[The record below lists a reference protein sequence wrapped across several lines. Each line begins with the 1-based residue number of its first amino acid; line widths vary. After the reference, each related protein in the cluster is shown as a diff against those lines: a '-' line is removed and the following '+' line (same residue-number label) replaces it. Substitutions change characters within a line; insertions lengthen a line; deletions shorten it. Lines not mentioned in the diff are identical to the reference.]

1 MNMPTLRNKVALV
14 TGASKGIGASIAKH
28 LASAGATIIVN
39 YASSKTDA
47 ERVVTAITDAG
58 GTATAIQGDFSEPEE
73 IAATFAE
80 IKRRFGKLDILVNN
94 AGIYN
99 HLPIDQ
105 ITAEDFHRH
114 YNLNVLGPL
123 LAIKEA
129 VALIGGEGGSIVN
142 IGSVNSTMGIPGSSV
157 YAGTKGALNS
167 ITLSLSKELG
177 PRKIRVNAINPGLIE
192 TEGTQSRGFIEGKTL
207 ETVLKLTPLGRI
219 GQPEDIGR
227 IAAFLASDDSY
238 WLNGEIVNAAGGM
251 TI

>member
-1 MNMPTLRNKVALV
+1 MEN
-14 TGASKGIGASIAKH
+14 
-28 LASAGATIIVN
+28 
-39 YASSKTDA
+39 
-47 ERVVTAITDAG
+47 RVVQSGISIIDNSADMKSEAGRFVTVVTDAG

-129 VALIGGEGGSIVN
+129 VGLIGGEGGSIVN

-177 PRKIRVNAINPGLIE
+177 HRKILVNAINPGMIE

-207 ETVLKLTPLGRI
+207 ETVLK
-219 GQPEDIGR
+219 
-227 IAAFLASDDSY
+227 
-238 WLNGEIVNAAGGM
+238 
-251 TI
+251 

>member
-1 MNMPTLRNKVALV
+1 MHTLRKKIALV

-28 LASAGATIIVN
+28 LALAGAKVIVN
-39 YASSKTDA
+39 YASSKVDA
-47 ERVVTAITDAG
+47 DRIVTEIAAAG
-58 GTATAIQGDFSEPEE
+58 GDAMAIQGDFSKPEE
-73 IAATFAE
+73 VADTFAE
-80 IKRRFGKLDILVNN
+80 IKQRFERLDILVNN

-99 HLPIDQ
+99 LLPIDQ
-105 ITAEDFHRH
+105 VTPEDFHRH
-114 YNLNVLGPL
+114 YNLNVLGLL

-129 VALIGGEGGSIVN
+129 VVLIGAGGGSIVN

-192 TEGTQSRGFIEGKTL
+192 TEGTKSRGIIGGEKHKTAA
-207 ETVLKLTPLGRI
+207 KLTPLGRI

-238 WLNGEIVNAAGGM
+238 WLTGQIITAAGGM

>member
-1 MNMPTLRNKVALV
+1 MPTLGNKVALV

-58 GTATAIQGDFSEPEE
+58 GTGTAIQGDFSEPEE

-114 YNLNVLGPL
+114 YNLNHQGGNSSRSRP
-123 LAIKEA
+123 AIPSQIA
-129 VALIGGEGGSIVN
+129 RRNGARWHRDRGDSSGSRWLTAAMMR
-142 IGSVNSTMGIPGSSV
+142 S
-157 YAGTKGALNS
+157 
-167 ITLSLSKELG
+167 
-177 PRKIRVNAINPGLIE
+177 GLK
-192 TEGTQSRGFIEGKTL
+192 RCC
-207 ETVLKLTPLGRI
+207 
-219 GQPEDIGR
+219 
-227 IAAFLASDDSY
+227 
-238 WLNGEIVNAAGGM
+238 
-251 TI
+251 

>member
-1 MNMPTLRNKVALV
+1 MLAAKPMPSESLRRSLM
-14 TGASKGIGASIAKH
+14 
-28 LASAGATIIVN
+28 LAAPPQPFKATSPN
-39 YASSKTDA
+39 LKRSRLLLPRSN
-47 ERVVTAITDAG
+47 
-58 GTATAIQGDFSEPEE
+58 GD
-73 IAATFAE
+73 
-80 IKRRFGKLDILVNN
+80 FGKLDILVNN
-94 AGIYN
+94 AGIHN

-129 VALIGGEGGSIVN
+129 VGLIGGEGGSIVN

-177 PRKIRVNAINPGLIE
+177 PRKIRVDAINPGLIE

>member
-1 MNMPTLRNKVALV
+1 MPTLRNKVALV

-39 YASSKTDA
+39 YACSKTDA

-80 IKRRFGKLDILVNN
+80 IKRRFGKFDILVNN

-114 YNLNVLGPL
+114 YNLNV
-123 LAIKEA
+123 
-129 VALIGGEGGSIVN
+129 
-142 IGSVNSTMGIPGSSV
+142 SSV
-157 YAGTKGALNS
+157 IVVIKFVGSDISSMDQPGPAL
-167 ITLSLSKELG
+167 
-177 PRKIRVNAINPGLIE
+177 
-192 TEGTQSRGFIEGKTL
+192 RGY
-207 ETVLKLTPLGRI
+207 
-219 GQPEDIGR
+219 Q
-227 IAAFLASDDSY
+227 DSC
-238 WLNGEIVNAAGGM
+238 A
-251 TI
+251 